1 MNDLVLANRSG
12 DWHRFKSLVLDSMSS
27 PITRRVYNLALDE
40 FIAWFGLE
48 PRPGFIKAS
57 VNAWSGA
64 LEPRAHRLTVMF
76 NF

>member
-40 FIAWFGLE
+40 FIAWFGLHKSE
-48 PRPGFIKAS
+48 RER
-57 VNAWSGA
+57 
-64 LEPRAHRLTVMF
+64 LERRS
-76 NF
+76 